1 MINDNKNLY
10 IGVVSYT
17 FRRAK
22 MILDRL
28 IEISDGEVK
37 SYNKNCGILKIDNCV
52 YKIINKNE
60 SRMCGYKNI
69 DQLIF
74 DYALDFN
81 IAKELL
87 RDSCVPEN
95 FQIIDDR
102 KIL

>member
-1 MINDNKNLY
+1 MINNNLY
-10 IGVVSYT
+10 IGIISYT
-17 FRRAK
+17 FKRAR
-22 MILDRL
+22 MILDNL
-28 IEISDGEVK
+28 IEISDREVK
-37 SYNKNCGILKIDNCV
+37 FYNKNCGILKTDNCV
-52 YKIINKNE
+52 YEIIDKNKC
-60 SRMCGYKNI
+60 RMNGYKNI

-102 KIL
+102 KML

>member
-1 MINDNKNLY
+1 MISGNLY

-17 FRRAK
+17 FKRARN
-22 MILDRL
+22 ILDNL

-37 SYNKNCGILKIDNCV
+37 FYNKNCGILKIDNCV
-52 YKIINKNE
+52 YEIINKNKCKMNYY
-60 SRMCGYKNI
+60 RNI

-74 DYALDFN
+74 DYAIDFN
-81 IAKELL
+81 ITKELL
-87 RDSCVPEN
+87 KDSCVPDN